1 MFSKLKSPPVRPSP
15 QGVIPDT
22 IMGPVS
28 NGSPV
33 TNGKVPAQPAPAA
46 ASRPDSASSVA
57 ASERDERRHQRT
69 IVRERTVQERGAKT
83 GDAQKRDAKT
93 GDAQKRDAK
102 SGDARKRG
110 GRTGERLN
118 QASTQLEE
126 PSRRARFTLGDTVSL
141 GLIVIVVGVAVGAIL
156 GALGAAGWIIGLLVA
171 TLTLGLS
178 AALRHSRR
186 KRPTR
191 LR

>member
-93 GDAQKRDAK
+93 GELRSAMRRAATLG
-102 SGDARKRG
+102 SVAG
-110 GRTGERLN
+110 GPAN
-118 QASTQLEE
+118 ASTK
-126 PSRRARFTLGDTVSL
+126 PARNWRSRHGEHDSRL
-141 GLIVIVVGVAVGAIL
+141 
-156 GALGAAGWIIGLLVA
+156 A
-171 TLTLGLS
+171 TRCLS
-178 AALRHSRR
+178 D
-186 KRPTR
+186 
-191 LR
+191 